1 MIRLTNRAT
10 GHEVRTDEASVDFW
24 LAAGYVKSEAPKAPV
39 KKAAS
44 RRAKKSNG

>member
-24 LAAGYVKSEAPKAPV
+24 LAAGYVKQEPEKKPAPR
-39 KKAAS
+39 
-44 RRAKKSNG
+44 RRAAKKK